1 MADTTTTNLSLTKP
15 EVGASQDTWGGKINT
30 NLDTLDA
37 VLWGSVAIQP
47 NLGTGWEVGG
57 VAVTATA
64 AELNILDGVTATTTE
79 LNYVDGVTSAIQTQL
94 DGKQA
99 LDADLTAIAGLASS
113 GMIART
119 GAGTAAARSIAGG
132 TWITAT
138 NGDGVSGNPTLDI
151 PASAV
156 RVSSEGF
163 ASPLDTELATALWV
177 DGAIPEKLN
186 ASGSAPIYG
195 CRAWVQFDGTTS
207 PGTIA
212 GSGNVTSVTK
222 NSTGLYTI
230 NFTTAMPDAN
240 YSVQVTSKDPNTG
253 SGGGH
258 TQEVRAVAAG
268 TCQIRLARGGDNAS
282 EDSDLICVSV
292 FR

>member
-1 MADTTTTNLSLTKP
+1 MNL
-15 EVGASQDTWGGKINT
+15 
-30 NLDTLDA
+30 LD
-37 VLWGSVAIQP
+37 G
-47 NLGTGWEVGG
+47 
-57 VAVTATA
+57 VTATTA
-64 AELNILDGVTATTTE
+64 ELNILDGVTSTFSELNILDGVTATTAE
-79 LNYVDGVTSAIQTQL
+79 LNILDGVTASTAEINIL
-94 DGKQA
+94 DGVTA
-99 LDADLTAIAGLASS
+99 TTAELNILDGVEGLASQ
-113 GMIART
+113 AEAQ
-119 GAGTAAARSIAGG
+119 AGTNNTKLMTPLR
-132 TWITAT
+132 TDETITAKIGT
-138 NGDGVSGNPTLDI
+138 AN
-151 PASAV
+151 
-156 RVSSEGF
+156 SS
-163 ASPLDTELATALWV
+163 PVKTAL
-177 DGAIPEKLN
+177 N
-186 ASGSAPIYG
+186 AANDPPIYA

-268 TCQIRLARGGDNAS
+268 TCQIRLARGGDNSS